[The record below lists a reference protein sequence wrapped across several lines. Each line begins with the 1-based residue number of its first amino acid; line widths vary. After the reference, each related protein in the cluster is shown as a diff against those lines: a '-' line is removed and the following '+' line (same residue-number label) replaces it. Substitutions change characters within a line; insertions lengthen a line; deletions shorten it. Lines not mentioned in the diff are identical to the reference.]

1 MHMKTSWFQVAAVA
15 GVLVAS
21 GASAQE
27 SGDAHKAMH
36 DAMHEQASGPTR
48 PAAMPDQAMKPGMG
62 HDQMHGA
69 AAAPGQAMKP
79 GPGKAQLHG
88 AAEAAG
94 QSARHQAMHQGTKD
108 ATATHADAANRAG
121 MNAATS
127 GSAMGGHGD
136 MHDAA
141 NKEKMKEMHG
151 GMMGSGSGGMMPSG
165 SPGGPG
171 PMTPGTGTT
180 GGMTP
185 GTGTPTTTPPP
196 AGMPTTGAKH
206 P

>member
-1 MHMKTSWFQVAAVA
+1 MKKSWFQAVAVA
-15 GVLVAS
+15 GVLVAG

-27 SGDAHKAMH
+27 NGAAAHKAMH
-36 DAMHEQASGPTR
+36 DAMHDQATVPAR

-62 HDQMHGA
+62 HDQMHGTA
-69 AAAPGQAMKP
+69 AAAGQ
-79 GPGKAQLHG
+79 GAQHKW
-88 AAEAAG
+88 
-94 QSARHQAMHQGTKD
+94 MHQGTKD

-127 GSAMGGHGD
+127 GAAMGGHGD

-151 GMMGSGSGGMMPSG
+151 GMMGSGPGGTMPGGTMPGGTGGMMPAG
-165 SPGGPG
+165 TTGG
-171 PMTPGTGTT
+171 TGTGTT

-185 GTGTPTTTPPP
+185 GTGTTTGTPTTTPPTT
-196 AGMPTTGAKH
+196 GMPTGGKH
-206 P
+206 